1 MGIVYIYICMC
12 VCYVCLN
19 TVIMHRCKKSVK
31 KGMQF
36 NPFAGIR
43 MSLAL

>member
-1 MGIVYIYICMC
+1 MGIVYIYMR
-12 VCYVCLN
+12 VCCVCLN

-43 MSLAL
+43 TSLAL